1 MSVLMYLVVVELD
14 KPVQSVMDYPVLW
27 KKWMVN
33 FAHHSK
39 KQATCDETRAKK
51 KERKPDN
58 RGLERG
64 SNSPKDKNPNFTFNS
79 NPSALPARGLL
90 FLEIVPYY
98 FKIIFS

>member
-14 KPVQSVMDYPVLW
+14 KQEQFVMDYPVLW
-27 KKWMVN
+27 KKWMAN
-33 FAHHSK
+33 FVHHSK
-39 KQATCDETRAKK
+39 KQVICDEIRAKK

-64 SNSPKDKNPNFTFNS
+64 SNSPNDKNPNFTFNS

-90 FLEIVPYY
+90 FLEIAPNY
-98 FKIIFS
+98 FKITFS

>member
-1 MSVLMYLVVVELD
+1 MYLVEAEQG
-14 KPVQSVMDYPVLW
+14 KPVQFVLDYPVLW
-27 KKWMVN
+27 KKWTVN
-33 FAHHSK
+33 FALLSK
-39 KQATCDETRAKK
+39 KQATCDEILAKK

-90 FLEIVPYY
+90 FLEIVPN
-98 FKIIFS
+98 FFIT